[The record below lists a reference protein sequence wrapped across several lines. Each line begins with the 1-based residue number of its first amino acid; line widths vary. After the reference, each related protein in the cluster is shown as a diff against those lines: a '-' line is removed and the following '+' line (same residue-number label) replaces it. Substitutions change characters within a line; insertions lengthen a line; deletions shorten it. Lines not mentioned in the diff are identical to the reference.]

1 MRNIFCVVFDI
12 ICAMRHN
19 TRKRRFRV
27 LAAVWIARAG
37 GRDTL
42 SGIFRFIEVNP
53 DWQIVLV
60 QSDAEFTPE
69 LVRTAK
75 DRGFDGIIATIPGS
89 GETLAALVETPL
101 PVVIKNVRSPAFASR
116 RGPTAFIYN
125 DNDAIGRLAAA
136 TLLKGGRYASFAYV
150 PEFDTDWCRDRGRGF
165 EARLAEGGEECHL
178 FTSTSSPAAPGSDI
192 DGIAAFLAALPKP
205 VAVYAATDQCATNVL
220 AAAEAAKVSIPG
232 QMALLGTD
240 NDEFLV
246 RHSSTPISSIK
257 LGHVKMGY
265 MAAKTLATFMRRRRA
280 QTRQVQIHIPPVSV
294 VERASTKPIPPATA
308 LVARAKAY
316 IADHACERI
325 DVMDVV
331 GHIGV
336 SRSLIEKRFRQ
347 MEGTSLRRAIEERR
361 LAEARRLLEKTTLP
375 IKEIASRCG
384 FSGQNRL
391 SHVFKTRFGLAP
403 EHWRMRAGQPMPACR
418 SRT

>member
-1 MRNIFCVVFDI
+1 MGRNI
-12 ICAMRHN
+12 A
-19 TRKRRFRV
+19 TKRFRV

-42 SGIFRFIEVNP
+42 NGIFRFIEANP
-53 DWQIVLV
+53 DWQITLV
-60 QSDAEFTPE
+60 QSDTEFTPE
-69 LVRTAK
+69 LVRTAEA
-75 DRGFDGIIATIPGS
+75 RGFDGIIATIPCS
-89 GETLAALVETPL
+89 RETLAALAETPL

-165 EARLAEGGEECHL
+165 AARLAEGGEECHF

-192 DGIAAFLAALPKP
+192 DGLAAFIAALPKP
-205 VAVYAATDQCATNVL
+205 AAVYAATDQCATNVL
-220 AAAEAAKVSIPG
+220 AAAEAAKVSVPG

-246 RHSSTPISSIK
+246 RHSSIPISSIK
-257 LGHVKMGY
+257 PGHVKMGY

-294 VERASTKPIPPATA
+294 VERASTKPVPPATT
-308 LVARAKAY
+308 LVARARVY

-331 GHIGV
+331 GHLGV

-361 LAEARRLLEKTTLP
+361 LAEARRLLEKTSLP
-375 IKEIASRCG
+375 VRELASRCG

-391 SHVFKTRFGLAP
+391 SHVFKARFGLAP
-403 EHWRMRAGQPMPACR
+403 EHWR
-418 SRT
+418 SRKFDPPT

>member
-1 MRNIFCVVFDI
+1 MKRTV
-12 ICAMRHN
+12 
-19 TRKRRFRV
+19 RKKRFRV
-27 LAAVWIARAG
+27 LAAVEIARAS

-42 SGIFRFIEVNP
+42 SGIFRFIESNP
-53 DWQIVLV
+53 DWQIDLV
-60 QSDAEFTPE
+60 QSAAEFTPE

-75 DRGFDGIIATIPGS
+75 DRGFDGIIATIPYP
-89 GETLAALVETPL
+89 EATTAALVETPL
-101 PVVIKNVRSPAFASR
+101 PVIVKNARSPAFAAR
-116 RGPTAFIYN
+116 RGPAAFIYN

-136 TLLKGGRYASFAYV
+136 TLLKNGRYASFAYV
-150 PEFDTDWCRDRGRGF
+150 PEFDTDWCRDRGKGF
-165 EARLAEGGEECHL
+165 AARLAESGEKCRVFRSE
-178 FTSTSSPAAPGSDI
+178 SSPAAPGKDAE
-192 DGIAAFLAALPKP
+192 GLAAFLAALPKP
-205 VAVYAATDQCATNVL
+205 AAVYAATDQCATNVL
-220 AAAEAAKVSIPG
+220 AAAEVANVSVPG

-257 LGHVKMGY
+257 MDHVKMGY
-265 MAAKTLATFMRRRRA
+265 LAAKELAKLMRGRR
-280 QTRQVQIHIPPVSV
+280 TTTKPVQIYIPPISV
-294 VERASTKPIPPATA
+294 VARASTRPVQPATA

-316 IADHACERI
+316 IAEHAHERI

-331 GHIGV
+331 GHLGV

-347 MEGTSLRRAIEERR
+347 FEGKSIRQAMEERR
-361 LAEARRLLEKTTLP
+361 LAEAKRLLEKTALP
-375 IKEIASRCG
+375 IKEVAARCG

-391 SHVFKTRFGLAP
+391 SHVFKARFGLAP

>member
-1 MRNIFCVVFDI
+1 
-12 ICAMRHN
+12 MRHN
-19 TRKRRFRV
+19 IVTKRFRV

-42 SGIFRFIEVNP
+42 NGIFRFIEVNP

-101 PVVIKNVRSPAFASR
+101 PVVVKNVRSPAFAAR

-136 TLLKGGRYASFAYV
+136 TLLKNGRYASFAYV

-347 MEGTSLRRAIEERR
+347 MEGTTLRLAIEGKR